1 MSQIVRGNKLVVVD
15 TPPPCTAQKT
25 PTKDKWGI
33 CSHPKI
39 GDHLW
44 VASRK
49 KNGWIRVKNARTELV
64 TSLRVG
70 PWVEKEAADWGRK
83 PVTQPSNGVVALAA
97 AASSMEP
104 LVCVPPP
111 SSSMDQLIR
120 KSQVDRLEQAND
132 HLVARCVEQSTKISE
147 LEALVAEQAERLAQD
162 VALDNEKARRDTM
175 WREKLAAAEHLIASQ
190 KAVMD
195 TDDEVIREKN
205 EKITELE
212 HLIAS
217 QKAVMATDDEL
228 IRQAHEKITELEREL
243 EQRDLWHCS
252 GSCCSDHEE
261 DFVAVGLPVGP
272 LPPTRTQ
279 SAA

>member
-33 CSHPKI
+33 SSHPKI

-70 PWVEKEAADWGRK
+70 PWVEKEAVDSRRK
-83 PVTQPSNGVVALAA
+83 PVTQPSNGVVALVA

-120 KSQVDRLEQAND
+120 KNQVDALEAALEAKNKEIAD
-132 HLVARCVEQSTKISE
+132 LEEKRRALEYVGRRDAEAYHERVHE
-147 LEALVAEQAERLAQD
+147 LEELCLAKDKLLATALSSGAAAADVLTKQRERVDELLALVDDHVRCRMIDRETINTLNDTNAELKAQ
-162 VALDNEKARRDTM
+162 LKQ
-175 WREKLAAAEHLIASQ
+175 L
-190 KAVMD
+190 
-195 TDDEVIREKN
+195 
-205 EKITELE
+205 LE
-212 HLIAS
+212 GGHEEEGFVLP
-217 QKAVMATDDEL
+217 DEL
-228 IRQAHEKITELEREL
+228 DK
-243 EQRDLWHCS
+243 
-252 GSCCSDHEE
+252 
-261 DFVAVGLPVGP
+261 
-272 LPPTRTQ
+272 
-279 SAA
+279 

>member
-1 MSQIVRGNKLVVVD
+1 MYQNTMSQIVRGNKLVVVD

-120 KSQVDRLEQAND
+120 KSQVDALEAALLEKDKQIANLEAKRSALEYVGRRD
-132 HLVARCVEQSTKISE
+132 AEAYHERVHE
-147 LEALVAEQAERLAQD
+147 LEEQCQMTASLRDLLTEQQERNNELLDLVDDHVRSRMYDRETIRSLNETNAELKLQLAQ
-162 VALDNEKARRDTM
+162 L
-175 WREKLAAAEHLIASQ
+175 Q
-190 KAVMD
+190 
-195 TDDEVIREKN
+195 
-205 EKITELE
+205 
-212 HLIAS
+212 
-217 QKAVMATDDEL
+217 
-228 IRQAHEKITELEREL
+228 
-243 EQRDLWHCS
+243 
-252 GSCCSDHEE
+252 GGGPEE

-272 LPPTRTQ
+272 PPSPTRTQ